1 MSKKTYYFNTTISAE
16 GILANGQTGTAGQY
30 LVSNSTGGIYWQT
43 LPAARD
49 AGLGLSSN
57 SSHYFVNANTGIVAN
72 TDGTFVNSAYIQTI
86 TVNNANNATYL
97 GTQNSSYYVNASN
110 FSTGTLAEAR
120 LPYRFN
126 QNLTTANTPS
136 FAGMTFTANVN
147 VSNNNI
153 NWVADP
159 INDYD
164 AANKRYVDAVAQ
176 GLNINEACHVATTD
190 SLAVLCGST
199 VTYNNGTSGVGATL
213 TLGAALASLDEVLLT
228 DGDRI
233 LVKNETNA
241 AHNGIYTRTSSTIFT
256 RALDFDTS
264 VEIASGDFT
273 FVENGTTYSATGWV
287 VESEV
292 NTVGTDPVTWI
303 QFSGAGAYTAN
314 GYVYLVG
321 TQFSVNASST
331 ATANVLVARDA
342 SGNFAAN
349 VITANLVGTANNAN
363 NFGGNLPAYY
373 TNATNLATGTV
384 PDARLNTANATQ
396 LGVLYVV
403 DSITN
408 TSITVAASAN
418 SVKRV
423 YDSSTN
429 ASNISTGTLAYA
441 RLPSGLVNTS
451 ASFTFGGSITFNA
464 NVSLGTGVSFYANGT
479 IGTAGQLLTSNGTST
494 YWSDPPASGVTS
506 ILEGTGI
513 AVDQNT
519 GDVTVSLV
527 ALTPLG
533 SSYSG
538 GISDISIDTFGR
550 VTSVSGSA
558 GFLTNATLPNGTT
571 SVKGIVQLS
580 SAVNDNSNS
589 LAATAA
595 AVKQAYDLANSK
607 GTGSVTSL
615 TAGTGITL
623 NPNPITTS
631 GTISLTS
638 GVISPASL
646 TGGISAITVDTYG
659 RVTSVTG
666 GANYLTGVTAGDGL
680 TSTTLGTVVTLNVGA
695 GTGISVAADSISL
708 ASGVITPATLTGGIS
723 AINVDTYGRVTSVT
737 GGANYFNIAG
747 NGLTSSGATVNVG
760 AGTGI
765 SVAADAVS
773 LASGVIAPASLSG
786 GISAIT
792 VDTYGRVTAVSGSAG
807 YLTGVTAGDGL
818 TSTTAGTVVT
828 LNVGAGTGISV
839 AADSVGLATAG
850 AGAANYSGGIS
861 AVNVDAYG
869 RVTAVTGSAGYI
881 TATTQSVIKYA
892 ALRYSYTYDYG
903 TRYSPGT
910 GFSYTTTG
918 VRNVS
923 SLTYNSDGDITITFT
938 AAFNNANYKA
948 FLQAPGDS
956 THAMT
961 GIHSQTTTTCRA
973 TTKYTTNGTGGQSFI
988 NSGYTHNFMA
998 VEFAT

>member
-1 MSKKTYYFNTTISAE
+1 MSKKPYYFNTTISAE
-16 GILANGQTGTAGQY
+16 GIIANGQYGTAGQY
-30 LVSNSTGGIYWQT
+30 LLSNSTGGIYWQT
-43 LPAARD
+43 PPSAFS
-49 AGLGLSSN
+49 AGFGLTSN
-57 SSHYFVNANTGIVAN
+57 ASHYYVNANTGIVAN

-97 GTQNSSYYVNASN
+97 GTQNSSYYTNATN
-110 FSTGTLAEAR
+110 IIAGTLAEAR

-136 FAGMTFTANVN
+136 FTGATFTANVN
-147 VSNNNI
+147 ISNNII
-153 NWVADP
+153 NWVLDP
-159 INDYD
+159 VNDYD

-213 TLGAALASLDEVLLT
+213 TLGAALASLDEVSLT

-321 TQFSVNASST
+321 TQFSVNASTT

-373 TNATNLATGTV
+373 TNATNLSTGTV
-384 PDARLNTANATQ
+384 ADARLNSANATQ
-396 LGVLYVV
+396 KGIMYVV
-403 DSITN
+403 DSLTN
-408 TSITVAASAN
+408 TSIIVAASAN
-418 SVKRV
+418 SVKAV

-451 ASFTFGGSITFNA
+451 SSFTFGGTIGFNA
-464 NVSLGTGVSFYANGT
+464 NVTLGTGVSFYANGT
-479 IGTAGQLLTSNGTST
+479 IGTAGQLLTSDGTSA
-494 YWSDPPASGVTS
+494 YWGDPPAGGVTS
-506 ILEGTGI
+506 ILEGDGI

-519 GDVTVSLV
+519 GDVTISLV
-527 ALTPLG
+527 ALTALG
-533 SSYSG
+533 SAYSG

-550 VTSVSGSA
+550 VTSVTGSA

-580 SAVNDNSNS
+580 SATNDASNS
-589 LAATAA
+589 LAATAG
-595 AVKQAYDLANSK
+595 AVKQAYDLAASK
-607 GTGSVTSL
+607 GTGTVTSL
-615 TAGTGITL
+615 TAGTGINL

-631 GTISLTS
+631 GTVSLAS
-638 GVISPASL
+638 GVISPVSL
-646 TGGISAITVDTYG
+646 SSGISAITVDTYG
-659 RVTSVTG
+659 RVTAVTG
-666 GANYLTGVTAGDGL
+666 GANYLTEVSAGNGL
-680 TSTTLGTVVTLNVGA
+680 TSTTVGSTRTLNVGA
-695 GTGISVAADSISL
+695 GPGISVDADTVGL
-708 ASGVITPATLTGGIS
+708 VSGVVTAQSLTGGIS
-723 AINVDTYGRVTSVT
+723 ALTVDTYGRVTSVT

-747 NGLTSSGATVNVG
+747 SGLSSVGATVSVG

-765 SVAADAVS
+765 SVNNDFVS
-773 LASGVIAPASLSG
+773 LASGVIAPTTATG
-786 GISAIT
+786 GISSIT

-807 YLTGVTAGDGL
+807 FLTEVSAGNGMTSSTSGSTRTLDVVAGPGL
-818 TSTTAGTVVT
+818 TVSADQIALSTF
-828 LNVGAGTGISV
+828 
-839 AADSVGLATAG
+839 G
-850 AGAANYSGGIS
+850 AGATTYSSGIS
-861 AVNVDAYG
+861 AITVDLYG
-869 RVTAVTGSAGYI
+869 RVSSVTGSAGYV
-881 TATTQSVIKYA
+881 TTSGQSVQKYA
-892 ALRYSYTYDYG
+892 ALRYSYSYDYG

-910 GFSYTTTG
+910 GFSYTTSG
-918 VRNVS
+918 VKNVS
-923 SLTYNSDGDITITFT
+923 SLTYNGDGDITINFSSN
-938 AAFNNANYKA
+938 FSNANYKA
-948 FLQAPGDS
+948 FLQAPGDA

-961 GIHSQTTTTCRA
+961 GIHSQAIGSCRA
-973 TTKYTTNGTGGQSFI
+973 TTKYTFNGTAGQSLF
-988 NSGYTHNFMA
+988 NPGYTHNFMA
-998 VEFAT
+998 VEFA